1 MIDDNDKHLSQLIH
15 NAKLSRRG
23 FITSAAAVGL
33 TTAYGLSPLNAFA
46 AEPKKGGVL
55 KLGMSGGNTS
65 DTLDPTLFSD
75 WVPLNQAYMLMN
87 GLIEIDENNKATPEL
102 FSAWEAKP
110 GATEWLF
117 TVRDGVTFHNGK
129 KLTAEDIIY
138 SINLHRGDKSRSAIK
153 TQLAPVTDISKQ
165 GDNKILVTLSSGNAD
180 LPYLLA
186 DYHLV
191 VVPEGFTD
199 WSHPIGTGGFI
210 FDQYEP
216 GVRSYFKR
224 NPNYWKPDRAF
235 VDAVEV
241 LVINDPTAR
250 TNALISGQVHAI
262 NRVDFK
268 TVDFLKRSPMLNIVR
283 SSGGQHFTFLMD
295 CSVAPFTDNNI
306 RMAIKEGIDRQK
318 ILDTVLRGYG
328 SLGNDHPIPKTDRF
342 FNHQLEQRT
351 YDPDKSAFY
360 LKKAGLSELKLEL
373 SSSDAAFA
381 GALDAAAL
389 YQQEAQKGGVQ
400 ISIKRQP
407 ADSYWDDVWMKA
419 PFSMGYWGGRPT
431 ADQMFST
438 AYQSTAKW
446 NDTHW
451 KNDKFDALLL
461 QARSLLDDGK
471 RAEIYGELQSIVR
484 DDGGAMIP
492 LFGDYLDAANKKVG
506 GIKPHPMFN
515 FMGGRLAERV
525 WLEG

>member
-1 MIDDNDKHLSQLIH
+1 MTDKHLSQLIH
-15 NAKLSRRG
+15 NAQISRRG
-23 FITSAAAVGL
+23 FITSAAAVGI
-33 TTAYGLSPLNAFA
+33 TTAYGFAPLNAFA
-46 AEPKKGGVL
+46 APKKGGVL
-55 KLGMSGGNTS
+55 KLGMSGGSTS
-65 DTLDPTLFSD
+65 DTMSPLILSD
-75 WVPLNQAYMLMN
+75 WVPMNQAYMLMN
-87 GLIEIDENNKATPEL
+87 GLIEIDENNKAVPEL

-129 KLTAEDIIY
+129 KLAVEDIIY
-138 SINLHRGDKSRSAIK
+138 SINLHRGDKSTSAIK
-153 TQLAPVTDISKQ
+153 TQLASITDIKKQ
-165 GDNKILVTLSSGNAD
+165 GDNQVLVTLASGNAD
-180 LPYLLA
+180 LPYLMA
-186 DYHLV
+186 DYHLL

-199 WSHPIGTGGFI
+199 WLHPIGTGGFI
-210 FDQYEP
+210 FDQYQP

-262 NRVDFK
+262 NRIDFK
-268 TVDFLKRSPMLNIVR
+268 TVDFLKRSPMLNIIR

-295 CSVAPFTDNNI
+295 CSVAPFNDNNI

-328 SLGNDHPIPKTDRF
+328 QLGNDHPIPKTDRF

-351 YDPDKSAFY
+351 FDPDKSKFY
-360 LKKAGLSELKLEL
+360 LKKAGLTELKLEL

-389 YQQEAQKGGVQ
+389 YQQEAQQGGVQ

-407 ADSYWDDVWMKA
+407 ADSYWEDVWMKA

-451 KNDKFDALLL
+451 KNEKFDTLLV
-461 QARSLLDDGK
+461 QARSLLDESK

-492 LFGDYLDAANKKVG
+492 LFGDYLDASNKKVG
-506 GIKPHPMFN
+506 GFLPHPMFN

-525 WLEG
+525 WLEA

>member
-1 MIDDNDKHLSQLIH
+1 MFDDNDKHLSQLIH
-15 NAKLSRRG
+15 NAKISRRG
-23 FITSAAAVGL
+23 FITSAAAVGI
-33 TTAYGLSPLNAFA
+33 TAAYGIAPLNAFA
-46 AEPKKGGVL
+46 APKKGGVL
-55 KLGMSGGNTS
+55 KLGMSGGSTS
-65 DTLDPTLFSD
+65 DTMSPLILSD
-75 WVPLNQAYMLMN
+75 WVPMNQAYMLMN
-87 GLIEIDENNKATPEL
+87 GLVEIDENNKATPEL
-102 FSAWEAKP
+102 FSSWEVKP

-129 KLTAEDIIY
+129 KLTVEDIIY
-138 SINLHRGDKSRSAIK
+138 SINLHRGDKSTSAIK
-153 TQLAPVTDISKQ
+153 TQLSTLTDVKKQ
-165 GDNKILVTLSSGNAD
+165 DNNKVLITLSSGNAD
-180 LPYLLA
+180 MPYLMA
-186 DYHLV
+186 DYHLL

-199 WSHPIGTGGFI
+199 WLHPIGTGPFVY
-210 FDQYEP
+210 DQYEP

-224 NPNYWKPDRAF
+224 NPNYWKADRAF

-262 NRVDFK
+262 NRIDFK
-268 TVDFLKRSPMLNIVR
+268 TVDFLKRSPMLNIIR

-295 CSVAPFTDNNI
+295 CRMAPFSDNNV

-328 SLGNDHPIPKTDRF
+328 QLGNDHPIPKTDPF

-351 YDPDKSAFY
+351 YDPDKSKFY
-360 LKKAGLSELKLEL
+360 LKKAGLTELKLEL

-407 ADSYWDDVWMKA
+407 ADSYWEDVWMKA

-431 ADQMFST
+431 ADQMFSI

-451 KNDKFDALLL
+451 KNDKFDALLI
-461 QARSLLDDGK
+461 QARSLLDDTK

-492 LFGDYLDAANKKVG
+492 LFGDYLDACNKKVG
-506 GIKPHPMFN
+506 GFKPHPMFN

-525 WLEG
+525 WLEA